1 MRIVWHGHACFE
13 IMDGSRIVTDPHDG
27 KSIGI
32 PPPMVEADIVFISHD
47 HYDHN
52 CSRIVKGNPVIVD
65 SMVDESIKGVRIRSF
80 SSFHDDAQ
88 GAKRGGNRIY
98 HFELGSLSFCHLG
111 DLGHPLSDEVVSSI
125 VNVDVLF
132 VPVGGV
138 FTVDGESAW
147 EIVSRIHPKIAVPM
161 HYRVRGLSLSIRPVE
176 DFLEQASVPIT
187 RVGNEMIFEKEDLPR
202 STEVWVFSL

>member
-1 MRIVWHGHACFE
+1 
-13 IMDGSRIVTDPHDG
+13 
-27 KSIGI
+27 
-32 PPPMVEADIVFISHD
+32 
-47 HYDHN
+47 
-52 CSRIVKGNPVIVD
+52 
-65 SMVDESIKGVRIRSF
+65 
-80 SSFHDDAQ
+80 
-88 GAKRGGNRIY
+88 
-98 HFELGSLSFCHLG
+98 
-111 DLGHPLSDEVVSSI
+111 
-125 VNVDVLF
+125 NVDVLF